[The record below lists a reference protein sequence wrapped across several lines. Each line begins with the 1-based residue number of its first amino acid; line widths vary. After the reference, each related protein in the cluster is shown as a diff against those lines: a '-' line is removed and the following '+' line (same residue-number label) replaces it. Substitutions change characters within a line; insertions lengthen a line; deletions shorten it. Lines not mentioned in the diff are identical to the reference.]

1 MSTMTIAPSAP
12 GARVRTARHSAS
24 RASGGRTNAGRAC
37 RDHTPSQVRLT
48 RRGRLV
54 VFLGALMVVLALG
67 VYWGAGSVA
76 TERPGTPEPT
86 RVVMVGEGE
95 TLWDI
100 AADATTDGNTGAM
113 VERIERLN
121 HLDSGMLTAGQKIR
135 VPASD

>member
-12 GARVRTARHSAS
+12 GARARTARPD
-24 RASGGRTNAGRAC
+24 AGRAC
-37 RDHTPSQVRLT
+37 RDQVSARADAARGQVRLT

-54 VFLGALMVVLALG
+54 VFLGSLMVVLALG
-67 VYWGAGSVA
+67 IYWGAGSVA
-76 TERPGTPEPT
+76 TERPGTPEPS